1 MPPMTK
7 FEPDKIYI
15 HLHQMLPFLYIEEK
29 FEYFRK
35 MKDFTKREAK
45 QPSKLSLG
53 YSPDGASFNLRPLSI
68 VMHHLKSVSVTN
80 NHDDN
85 DNEADVNDLADSIV
99 KTMNIKNESRNQTID
114 SDSDQSTLIVFSSG
128 SEEDDNETEVTM
140 IEVPETDRD
149 PAPMDNESQSST
161 SNRSHDQ
168 IRNNTTAQLV
178 SLPEKIARTRSSKI
192 GERSEEPANNKP
204 IPSMPP
210 SSMPN
215 IDETDELVTHEEED
229 AIASESGSNALSGSL
244 PNAAATNTA
253 AIDDDEDWREIKL
266 LVTKKMKKDHQL
278 EQQHYQETLNATKT
292 KMKKLEEK
300 NKVLEKEN
308 EHWKISVRDA
318 NAKTR
323 EKNNELLEKTAALK
337 KQLEE
342 KEEAVKRLQIEYAAK
357 IEAVKLELNEQWRN
371 KRWCASCG
379 KEIGAPF
386 HNSDFCSFSCMRR
399 SW

>member
-1 MPPMTK
+1 MPPMTQ
-7 FEPDKIYI
+7 FEPDNIYI

-29 FEYFRK
+29 SEYFRK

-45 QPSKLSLG
+45 QPPKLSLG
-53 YSPDGASFNLRPLSI
+53 YSPDAASFNLRPLSV
-68 VMHHLKSVSVTN
+68 VMHHLKSSSVAN

-85 DNEADVNDLADSIV
+85 VNDLADSIV
-99 KTMNIKNESRNQTID
+99 NTMNIKNESRNQNID
-114 SDSDQSTLIVFSSG
+114 SDSDQSTVMVFSSG
-128 SEEDDNETEVTM
+128 SEEDDNETEITM
-140 IEVPETDRD
+140 IEVPETDQD
-149 PAPMDNESQSST
+149 PAPVDNESQSST
-161 SNRSHDQ
+161 SDRSHDHIQ
-168 IRNNTTAQLV
+168 NNTTVRLV
-178 SLPEKIARTRSSKI
+178 SLPEKNARTRSSKI
-192 GERSEEPANNKP
+192 GKRCEEPANNKP
-204 IPSMPP
+204 IPSMPS
-210 SSMPN
+210 SSMPI
-215 IDETDELVTHEEED
+215 IDEIDESVTLEEED
-229 AIASESGSNALSGSL
+229 AIASESGSTALNGSL
-244 PNAAATNTA
+244 SNAAATNTA

-292 KMKKLEEK
+292 KMKKLEER

-323 EKNNELLEKTAALK
+323 EKNNELLEKTAALE
-337 KQLEE
+337 KQLDE
-342 KEEAVKRLQIEYAAK
+342 KEEAMKRLEIEYAAK

-371 KRWCASCG
+371 KRWCALCG
-379 KEIGAPF
+379 KEIGEPF